1 MPSQKQ
7 IKDDITEIYTNLNTT
22 IDRYNFINN
31 IEQHI
36 IDMKKQYINSI
47 SYETKNTTLNKII
60 KIISEQSGC
69 MYTILHVAA
78 VVSDEDIL
86 IRKIISELEL
96 DSLDEIEIVMAIEE
110 EFNIEIPDYE
120 IENFK
125 TIRDLINFINS
136 GSF

>member
-36 IDMKKQYINSI
+36 IDMKNQYINSI

-78 VVSDEDIL
+78 VVPDEDIL
-86 IRKIISELEL
+86 IQKIISELEL